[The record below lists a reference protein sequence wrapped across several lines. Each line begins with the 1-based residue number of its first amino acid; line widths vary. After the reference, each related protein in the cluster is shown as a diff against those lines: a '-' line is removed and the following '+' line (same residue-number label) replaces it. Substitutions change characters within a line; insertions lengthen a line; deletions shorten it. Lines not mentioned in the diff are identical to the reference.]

1 MLLTAAL
8 AGGIASCVST
18 LALFPLDTLKTR
30 MQYTAG
36 ATFAGIAKSAPDIG
50 ARGLY
55 RSVSATFTTFQASI
69 CTIVHLFVSP

>member
-18 LALFPLDTLKTR
+18 VALFPLDTLKTR
-30 MQYTAG
+30 LQSTAG
-36 ATFAGIAKSAPDIG
+36 ASIASMAKAAPNIG

-55 RSVSATFTTFQASI
+55 RWIATTAVWEQFDKPNH
-69 CTIVHLFVSP
+69 HL